1 MWSFSFGERPN
12 PGRALEDS
20 MSFFS
25 KLFDPSA
32 GEIKRLNKIVDKIDS
47 FEEEHKALTDEQLRG
62 KTVEFRER
70 LKNGETLDDLL
81 PEAYSVVREA
91 TCRVT
96 GKRQFRVQMLG
107 GIVLHQGRIAEMKTG
122 EGKTLTAT
130 MPAYLNA
137 LSGEGVHVVTV
148 NDYLAKFQGEDVGH
162 IFRFL
167 GMTVG
172 VIVHDLTQ
180 EERKA
185 AYACDVTY
193 GTNNEMGFDY
203 LRDNMVI
210 YQKNMVQRGHHFAIV
225 DEVDSI
231 LIDEARTPLI
241 ISGAGDKSTDLY
253 EKADRFVCTL
263 QRGEEPE
270 QDRWEENP
278 LSDEELA
285 AMRKD
290 YVIDEKKKT
299 CNLSEAGVR
308 KAERWFGVENLSDIA
323 NNELLHHINAALRA
337 HALMKRD
344 VDYVVQNDEVVIVDE
359 FTGRLMVGRRYSDGL
374 HQAIEAKEHVKV
386 QRESKTLA
394 TVTFQNYFRMYSKL
408 SGMTGTAKT
417 EEEEFKGIYKL
428 DVVQIPTNRPMIRK
442 DMNDLVYRTQK
453 GKFSQ
458 VIEEIERRHKT
469 GQPILVGTVSV
480 EVSEMLSKMLRM
492 RGIEHVVLNAKY
504 HAREAEIVA
513 QAGHY
518 GAVTIATN
526 MAGRG
531 TDILLGGNPEF
542 LARRAMKQKGYEDNV
557 IDEAT
562 GFNENVSEE
571 VLAARVIYKQL
582 YADFKKQ
589 TDAEHDRVI
598 AVGGLHII
606 GTERHESRRI
616 DNQLR
621 GRAGRQGD
629 PGSSQFFLS
638 MQDDLMRLFG
648 SERVSGLI
656 EKMGLAEDEPIEA
669 KMLTGQ
675 IENAQKRIEARN
687 YEIRKNVLQYDDV
700 MNEQRKEIYEQRKQ
714 VLEGRDMHETIV
726 KMADKLIEEAVA
738 TYCGNGDE
746 YADWDMEGLT
756 QYLERLCIRI
766 GFFKAHEEAFK
777 TVDKEELIAK
787 LKQEA
792 RDFYALREKGFEL
805 IHIDPRELERVVLLS
820 CVDRRWMDH
829 IDAMDQLRDGI
840 GLRAYGN
847 KNPITEYQIEGYD
860 MFDEMVHFIREDTV
874 RRMYQARINIPQQR
888 KEVAEPKETN
898 LEQAKAAGG
907 PSGPKRVQKQVG
919 RNDPCPCGSGKK
931 YKNCCGKDNG

>member
-148 NDYLAKFQGEDVGH
+148 NDYLAKFQGEDIGR

-777 TVDKEELIAK
+777 TVDKEALIAK

-931 YKNCCGKDNG
+931 YKNCCGRDNG

>member
-1 MWSFSFGERPN
+1 
-12 PGRALEDS
+12 
-20 MSFFS
+20 
-25 KLFDPSA
+25 
-32 GEIKRLNKIVDKIDS
+32 
-47 FEEEHKALTDEQLRG
+47 
-62 KTVEFRER
+62 
-70 LKNGETLDDLL
+70 
-81 PEAYSVVREA
+81 
-91 TCRVT
+91 
-96 GKRQFRVQMLG
+96 ML
-107 GIVLHQGRIAEMKTG
+107 
-122 EGKTLTAT
+122 
-130 MPAYLNA
+130 
-137 LSGEGVHVVTV
+137 
-148 NDYLAKFQGEDVGH
+148 
-162 IFRFL
+162 
-167 GMTVG
+167 
-172 VIVHDLTQ
+172 
-180 EERKA
+180 
-185 AYACDVTY
+185 
-193 GTNNEMGFDY
+193 
-203 LRDNMVI
+203 
-210 YQKNMVQRGHHFAIV
+210 
-225 DEVDSI
+225 
-231 LIDEARTPLI
+231 
-241 ISGAGDKSTDLY
+241 
-253 EKADRFVCTL
+253 
-263 QRGEEPE
+263 
-270 QDRWEENP
+270 
-278 LSDEELA
+278 
-285 AMRKD
+285 
-290 YVIDEKKKT
+290 
-299 CNLSEAGVR
+299 
-308 KAERWFGVENLSDIA
+308 
-323 NNELLHHINAALRA
+323 
-337 HALMKRD
+337 
-344 VDYVVQNDEVVIVDE
+344 
-359 FTGRLMVGRRYSDGL
+359 GRRYSDGL

-777 TVDKEELIAK
+777 KVDKEELIAK

-931 YKNCCGKDNG
+931 YKNCCGRDNG

>member
-148 NDYLAKFQGEDVGH
+148 NDYLAKFQGEDIGR

-766 GFFKAHEEAFK
+766 GFFKAHEEAFE

-931 YKNCCGKDNG
+931 YKNCCGRDNG